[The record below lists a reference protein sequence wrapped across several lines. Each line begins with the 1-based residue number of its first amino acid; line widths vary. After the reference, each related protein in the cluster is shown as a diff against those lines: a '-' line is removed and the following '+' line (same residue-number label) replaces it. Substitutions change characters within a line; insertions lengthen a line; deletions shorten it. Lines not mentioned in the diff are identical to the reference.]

1 MFFGF
6 LVLLG
11 SLRTWGSDKAPR
23 ADDPKVRVFLM
34 PDSHNAMCESRA
46 GPLTDLD
53 QKTAPIRRCRRMRG
67 KILGVP
73 EPYHDLDGHIRTR
86 GDVFDPRL
94 KRCSN
99 QDQVAEREQSGAHA
113 DCHQG

>member
-53 QKTAPIRRCRRMRG
+53 RKTAPVRRCRSDSVKMPG
-67 KILGVP
+67 KILGEP
-73 EPYHDLDGHIRTR
+73 EPYDDSDRHIRMR
-86 GDVFDPRL
+86 GDIFDPRL
-94 KRCSN
+94 KR
-99 QDQVAEREQSGAHA
+99 
-113 DCHQG
+113 